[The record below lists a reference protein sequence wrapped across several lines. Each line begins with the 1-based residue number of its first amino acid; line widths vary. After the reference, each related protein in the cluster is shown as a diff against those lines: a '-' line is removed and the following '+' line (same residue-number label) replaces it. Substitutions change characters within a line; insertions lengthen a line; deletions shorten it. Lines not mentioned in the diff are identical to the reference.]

1 MQMSLNDFVWFDTQ
15 GLCNPFDIKV
25 CDARSQCSAAIPAVQ
40 AIDRIE
46 YLLVNGMYR
55 VVQFPVTVL
64 LDRFEKSL
72 CFLLYFFSSLREGVN
87 IHKMIMFQFEKAN
100 VSIYGGKR
108 KSIFIRLL
116 QCCNSG
122 CVSLCSVNILR
133 MKLRKYYPTV
143 VLFDIHL
150 GSEHSKTK
158 EVTNFLKHIDCDRL
172 ILVKLA
178 QTKRLDGI
186 ICVHIHQ
193 AANVRYGNVHYLN
206 SGDWVESMTA
216 LVENEQGEWNILT
229 YNKAEYDMEEESV
242 SKPVLYAEVI

>member
-1 MQMSLNDFVWFDTQ
+1 
-15 GLCNPFDIKV
+15 
-25 CDARSQCSAAIPAVQ
+25 
-40 AIDRIE
+40 
-46 YLLVNGMYR
+46 
-55 VVQFPVTVL
+55 
-64 LDRFEKSL
+64 
-72 CFLLYFFSSLREGVN
+72 
-87 IHKMIMFQFEKAN
+87 
-100 VSIYGGKR
+100 
-108 KSIFIRLL
+108 
-116 QCCNSG
+116 
-122 CVSLCSVNILR
+122 

-242 SKPVLYAEVI
+242 SKPVLYADVI